1 MSDRSTTSTSDRAV
15 PGSPTEGSSGAADVV
30 ELSIPV
36 RADLVVLARLTA
48 ATVASRSS
56 FDVEEIED
64 LRLAVD
70 ELCVSM
76 VGEERG
82 GRLALRFVRGGEDI
96 EVSCTYHA
104 DSPAGAPDAGRA
116 PDGPSPDGLSAR
128 ILDALVD
135 EHGRD
140 DHGGLQRVWLRKRR
154 ARPGT

>member
-1 MSDRSTTSTSDRAV
+1 MSDI
-15 PGSPTEGSSGAADVV
+15 V

-48 ATVASRSS
+48 ATVASRAS

-70 ELCVSM
+70 ELCVSL
-76 VGEERG
+76 VDEGG
-82 GRLALRFVRGGEDI
+82 AGRLALRFVRGSHEI
-96 EVSCTYHA
+96 EVSCIYHP
-104 DSPAGAPDAGRA
+104 DPASGAPAARA
-116 PDGPSPDGLSAR
+116 SGDVTASASSDGLSAR

-140 DHGGLQRVWLRKRR
+140 DENGHPRIWLRKRR
-154 ARPGT
+154 ARQQI

>member
-1 MSDRSTTSTSDRAV
+1 MS
-15 PGSPTEGSSGAADVV
+15 DVV

-48 ATVASRSS
+48 ATVASRAN

-70 ELCVSM
+70 ELCVSL
-76 VGEERG
+76 VDEGAE
-82 GRLALRFVRGGEDI
+82 GRLALRFVRGNQEIG
-96 EVSCTYHA
+96 VSCIYHPDTTSGGA
-104 DSPAGAPDAGRA
+104 EGNSSGRAGADA
-116 PDGPSPDGLSAR
+116 SSDGLSAR

-140 DHGGLQRVWLRKRR
+140 SVNGHQRIWLRKRR
-154 ARPGT
+154 VRQQI